1 MRPTSPAAI
10 RRLLAVCALIAT
22 LALPACGS
30 SSPAAPGKKNVT
42 SEQETTTADVAKQ
55 RPKGPAHAPS
65 CEAQLGDFL
74 DSLDRLRIRLAS
86 GLSYQQYAAAVKRIR
101 TTYEDLPIDT
111 LSPDCLIAS
120 GTPGEKAFNRYIE
133 AANNWGECL
142 ADVGCNGEVV
152 EPELQREWQVASHW
166 LSEAQAGLG

>member
-1 MRPTSPAAI
+1 MRPTSPAAL
-10 RRLLAVCALIAT
+10 RRLPAVCALIAI

-30 SSPAAPGKKNVT
+30 DSPAAPGKNAT
-42 SEQETTTADVAKQ
+42 SEQEATTADVTKQ
-55 RPKGPAHAPS
+55 RPRSPARAAS

-101 TTYEDLPIDT
+101 TAYKDLPIDT
-111 LSPDCLIAS
+111 LSPDCLIAA

-142 ADVGCNGEVV
+142 ADAGCNGEVV

-166 LSEAQAGLG
+166 LSEAQAGLN